1 MQNGTSAPPGKI
13 PHVESPSAA
22 NWYALGLITLAYA
35 LNIADRYSIST
46 LVEPIKAEMG
56 LSDSAVGFLTGV
68 ALALFYVTLGIPLA
82 KLADRSN
89 RRNLL
94 AAAVAAWSVMTA
106 VCGFTHT
113 FFQLLLARFGVGIGE
128 AGGTPASTSL
138 IADLFRPMQR
148 PLALSIF
155 ALGAPLGAWLGSE
168 VAGGIAE
175 THGWRTAFIALGLPG
190 VLLAMIVFATIREP
204 VRGALDA
211 ATPGNANGRSL
222 TETLAHIRHCR
233 SVFHLIAGT
242 TVLTFWSWGLIWW
255 TPAFIMRSY
264 GLTVGEAGALLG
276 PMHLVGGTGS
286 LLATTFL
293 MSLRVFSDPRAVV
306 RMIAVCSLAA
316 TLPSVLVYAGNRSLL
331 EPMLWVLVPATYF
344 FIGPTLGLLQN
355 LVPPGMRAQAT
366 AVLLFTANVA
376 NLVIAPQLVGFASD
390 WLTASSELGPE
401 ALRWVLV
408 FTAPTGLWGAWHM
421 WRCGRTVREDQR
433 AVLGVN

>member
-1 MQNGTSAPPGKI
+1 MQNGNSPPPGKI
-13 PHVESPSAA
+13 PRADSTSAA

-46 LVEPIKAEMG
+46 LVEPIKSEMG
-56 LSDSAVGFLTGV
+56 LSDAAVGFLTGV

-113 FFQLLLARFGVGIGE
+113 FVQLMLARFGVGVGE

-175 THGWRTAFIALGLPG
+175 THGWRMAFIALGLPG
-190 VLLAMIVFATIREP
+190 VLLATIIFVTIREP
-204 VRGALDA
+204 VRGTLDA
-211 ATPGNANGRSL
+211 ATPGNAAGRSL
-222 TETLAHIRHCR
+222 TETLAHVLHCR
-233 SVFHLIAGT
+233 SVFHLIAGA
-242 TVLTFWSWGLIWW
+242 TVLTFWSWGLLWW
-255 TPAFIMRSY
+255 TPAFLMRSY
-264 GLTVGEAGALLG
+264 GFSVGEAGALLG
-276 PMHLVGGTGS
+276 PMHLIGGSGA
-286 LLATTFL
+286 LLATAFL
-293 MSLRVFSDPRAVV
+293 MSLRVFHDPRAVV
-306 RMIAVCSLAA
+306 RLIALCSLAA
-316 TLPSVLVYAGNRSLL
+316 TVPSVLVYAGGRPLL
-331 EPMLWVLVPATYF
+331 EPMLWILVPATYF
-344 FIGPTLGLLQN
+344 FLGPTLGLLQN
-355 LVPPGMRAQAT
+355 LMPAGMRAQGT

-376 NLVIAPQLVGFASD
+376 NLVIAPQLLGLASD
-390 WLTASSELGPE
+390 WVGALTALGQDS
-401 ALRWVLV
+401 LRWVLV
-408 FTAPTGLWGAWHM
+408 FTAPTGFWGAWHM

-433 AVLGVN
+433 AVLGGH